1 MIKQSFY
8 NILAK
13 IFSVIIYA
21 PAIIIMAQILSKND
35 FGLYQQIIFII
46 TFLGSLFRFSFDEG
60 IIYFFN
66 FKKEKQYDYLLQSYN
81 FLLITGFFICLLA
94 SLPTICFPNLL
105 MENEILKYSK
115 PIIIYIFLL
124 VTGGLVSKIFI
135 IEKKAE
141 YAALHSFLF
150 FFSKAV
156 AIIISLLFTQ
166 SIEIFLNICIV
177 INFFNSLFCFNYIKS
192 KCGLPLVNIDFEIIY
207 EMLSYNIWLT
217 LSWFINTIERS
228 GDKILLILLFTST
241 DYAIYNIGGFRIPLI
256 FLTMSSISEIFLNKI
271 SEFSKT
277 NDLQKI
283 FFYYNEQIKVNI
295 IYTFPV
301 LVLSYY
307 LVENIL
313 FLFFGSKYQE
323 GLIVFYIL
331 NIGSV
336 VQIFCFDYLFRGLGR
351 TKAAGVLYLLQFIFF
366 IILLFTVFKEDNVIN
381 ISIALTSSIIL
392 FGSIKLFLTKNY
404 LNISISHLIPVK
416 YLAISIFSSIIGL
429 IIISPIKLITIH
441 PLIFLIINVLI
452 YFLVIFL
459 LYKKFGI
466 FKFILKL
473 NSE

>member
-13 IFSVIIYA
+13 LFSIIIYA

-35 FGLYQQIIFII
+35 FGLFQQIIFII

-81 FLLITGFFICLLA
+81 FLLITGFIICLLA
-94 SLPTICFPNLL
+94 SLPTIFFPNLL
-105 MENEILKYSK
+105 VENEILTYSK

-135 IEKKAE
+135 VEEKAE

-156 AIIISLLFTQ
+156 AIVVSLFFNQ
-166 SIEIFLNICIV
+166 SIEILLNICIV

-217 LSWFINTIERS
+217 LSWFISTIERS

-271 SEFSKT
+271 SEFSRT
-277 NDLQKI
+277 NDLKKI
-283 FFYYNEQIKVNI
+283 YFYYNKQIKINI
-295 IYTFPV
+295 IYTFPI
-301 LVLSYY
+301 LLLSYY
-307 LVENIL
+307 LIDNIL
-313 FLFFGSKYQE
+313 FLFFGLKYQE
-323 GLIVFYIL
+323 GLFVFYIL

-336 VQIFCFDYLFRGLGR
+336 VQIFCFDYLFRGLGK
-351 TKAAGVLYLLQFIFF
+351 TKAVGVLYLLQFIFF
-366 IILLFTVFKEDNVIN
+366 IILLLTVFKENNIIN
-381 ISIALTSSIIL
+381 ISIALTTSIIL

-404 LNISISHLIPVK
+404 LNMSISHLIPVK
-416 YLAISIFSSIIGL
+416 YLAISIFSSLLGL
-429 IIISPIKLITIH
+429 IVIYPIKFIALH
-441 PLIFLIINVLI
+441 PLISLIMNILI
-452 YFLVIFL
+452 YFIVIFL
-459 LYKKFGI
+459 LYKKMGI
-466 FKFILKL
+466 FKFLLRL